1 MNPYELLKNDHEKV
15 SDLFKRIESASGE
28 AKLAGF
34 KKLKAELDVH
44 TLIEETIFYPALKN
58 ADETRDITLEAYE
71 EHKVVKDLLAE
82 LAAAKP
88 NDQWDAKFTVLK
100 ENVEHHVDEEESDL
114 FKKAKDVLSTEQA
127 EALGDQMATEK
138 ERQGAPVPE
147 ELEKPGLIKRV
158 VNSLFGGTTPERA
171 AKKKKA
177 EKAASKKTTAKPNSK
192 KSSSKKPSVKKSGG
206 KKASSK
212 KTGTKKKP
220 TAKKSSKKGS
230 KKSAKSTPPTATA
243 GVKKAAR
250 KSPAKARAR
259 AKAA

>member
-15 SDLFKRIESASGE
+15 SALFKRIESASGQ

-44 TLIEETIFYPALKN
+44 TLIEETIFYPALKK

-88 NDQWDAKFTVLK
+88 NDQWDAKFIVLK

-127 EALGDQMATEK
+127 EALGDQMAAEK
-138 ERQGAPVPE
+138 ERQGAPVPD

-158 VNSLFGGTTPERA
+158 VNTLFGGETTKRA

-177 EKAASKKTTAKPNSK
+177 GKAAGKKAAKP
-192 KSSSKKPSVKKSGG
+192 SSKKPSVKESGS

-220 TAKKSSKKGS
+220 TAAKSSKKS
-230 KKSAKSTPPTATA
+230 EKST
-243 GVKKAAR
+243 R
-250 KSPAKARAR
+250 
-259 AKAA
+259 